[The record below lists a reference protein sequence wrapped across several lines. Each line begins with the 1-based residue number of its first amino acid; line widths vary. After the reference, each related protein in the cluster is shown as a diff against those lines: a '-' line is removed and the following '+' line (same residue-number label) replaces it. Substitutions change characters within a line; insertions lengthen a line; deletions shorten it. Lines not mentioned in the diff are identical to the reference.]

1 MAQNQVDWLFN
12 NDMLVTMSGL
22 QTSTMAATEYLN
34 SSTGLTVNIYNA
46 QTTAS
51 TSVVHSNVLYST
63 LVNSG
68 NGGYQV
74 VVHSTEHSMTRGTK
88 GVAITTL
95 GQAASSA
102 SDAEWRVPL
111 LVRDRGTT

>member
-12 NDMLVTMSGL
+12 NDMLVTMRGL
-22 QTSTMAATEYLN
+22 QTSTMAATEYLD
-34 SSTGLTVNIYNA
+34 SSTGLTVNVYDA

-51 TSVVHSNVLYST
+51 TSVAHSNIVYST

-68 NGGYQV
+68 DGGYQV
-74 VVHSTEHSMTRGTK
+74 VIHSTDHGMTRGTK
-88 GVAITTL
+88 GIAITTL

-102 SDAEWRVPL
+102 SDAEWRVGF
-111 LVRDRGTT
+111 LVKDRGAT